1 MVTIIALLLITI
13 GVILAVELTDKKD
26 SEKPDDPIVYEV
38 PSPPT

>member
-1 MVTIIALLLITI
+1 MLAIFALILITI

-26 SEKPDDPIVYEV
+26 SENPDDPTVYEV